1 VNRGK
6 RAATVAGTHDLSDP
20 ANHSFPPGPYEAI
33 DFTFETFADAR
44 SPRQLQENAAHTQID
59 GSRHI
64 PS

>member
-6 RAATVAGTHDLSDP
+6 RAATVAGAHDLSDP
-20 ANHSFPPGPYEAI
+20 ANHGFPPGPYEAI

-44 SPRQLQENAAHTQID
+44 PSWHVQENAAHTQID